1 MDTPPKAASTMF
13 RAVVCVACV
22 WLAAGVSA
30 QAPTSGVAAAADST
44 DGPAA
49 VGDEVI
55 VRGRRMSDIKSDL
68 RIEVDKFVTQVAA
81 PASERGYARWHRRVC
96 ISIQNLERDAA
107 QYLVDRISRLAADV
121 GLEPGEPGCDPNV
134 RIIFTTDG
142 KEAARR
148 LVVEHP
154 GVLRP
159 TPEGGMQAGLE
170 AMHEFAESDK
180 PVRWWHV
187 SVPVDARLGNPAQR
201 MPGQALSPS
210 LEQQHWVTV
219 EGPSRIHSGL
229 RDDLL
234 YAIIIV
240 DGPKLQGKGTTW
252 EQLGDY
258 LAFVSLA
265 QIDLTAQPSGFDSI
279 LNLFSNPKAYSGLTD
294 WDRSYIHALYR
305 FDQER
310 DPRMQRNGLVD
321 AMTITEADGK

>member
-1 MDTPPKAASTMF
+1 
-13 RAVVCVACV
+13 
-22 WLAAGVSA
+22 
-30 QAPTSGVAAAADST
+30 
-44 DGPAA
+44 
-49 VGDEVI
+49 
-55 VRGRRMSDIKSDL
+55 
-68 RIEVDKFVTQVAA
+68 
-81 PASERGYARWHRRVC
+81 
-96 ISIQNLERDAA
+96 
-107 QYLVDRISRLAADV
+107 
-121 GLEPGEPGCDPNV
+121 
-134 RIIFTTDG
+134 
-142 KEAARR
+142 
-148 LVVEHP
+148 
-154 GVLRP
+154 
-159 TPEGGMQAGLE
+159 MQAGLE